1 MRVDV
6 INRTKF
12 PIRKKDI
19 QEKALKA
26 AGFFKYIQEISIVFV
41 TKQEI
46 KKLNKIYR
54 KKDSVTDVLS
64 FSYKENDQITGE
76 IIICYEIA
84 RSDAR
89 QIGVRVSDMIDVFVV
104 HGIVHIAGYDHKTV
118 KQQKEMEEVEKNIH
132 TLINK

>member
-46 KKLNKIYR
+46 KKLNKILF
-54 KKDSVTDVLS
+54 VLTKHLPS
-64 FSYKENDQITGE
+64 
-76 IIICYEIA
+76 
-84 RSDAR
+84 
-89 QIGVRVSDMIDVFVV
+89 
-104 HGIVHIAGYDHKTV
+104 
-118 KQQKEMEEVEKNIH
+118 IH
-132 TLINK
+132 TASLSGLHEVPSSTVSPNLA